1 VNGNQ
6 DVLKLLVHPH
16 LRKDFRQFWAQTQA
30 AIRDGRLADAIAI
43 GAMFA
48 NHPSAP
54 NIVKYGY
61 GCLLMM
67 AGEVDR
73 GREIVAAVGSFNQ
86 GSDVYGT
93 SFFGYDA
100 QKPLSR
106 PLIQPFAVRRAQIQQ
121 WQQAELL
128 IVSACD
134 LRYFK
139 RFYAQL
145 VHSVKRFRPLAHG
158 VVFLVAMN
166 DEEFN
171 EACKLGASQDLDS
184 VIPVRFARPRLD
196 SRQLRVGFACA
207 RWSALS
213 MLIDHLRDRQQL
225 LILDVD
231 MTQVRSGD
239 ELLQGIDSDVSL
251 LLYSSEFMNLMAFV
265 SGSLVRVSAGRGGI
279 EFIKQSAKVI
289 DLSFDQ
295 GLIDWHLDQF
305 ALLMAYLSSQV
316 AKYELIPQELV
327 LSMPF
332 FDRLT
337 EQAKLRAVFE
347 SRTASIAGF
356 G

>member
-43 GAMFA
+43 GGMFA
-48 NHPSAP
+48 SHPSAP

-73 GREIVAAVGSFNQ
+73 GRKIVAAVGSFNQ
-86 GSDVYGT
+86 GADIYGT
-93 SFFGYDA
+93 SFFGYDPE
-100 QKPLSR
+100 KPLIR

-121 WQQAELL
+121 WYQAELL

-134 LRYFK
+134 LRYF
-139 RFYAQL
+139 RRYYPQL
-145 VHSVKRFRPLAHG
+145 IRSVKRFNPLAHG
-158 VVFLVAMN
+158 VVFLVSSN

-171 EACKLGASQDLDS
+171 ETCKLAASHELDS
-184 VIPVRFARPRLD
+184 VIPVRFACPTLD

-213 MLIDHLRDRQQL
+213 MLSDHLRDRQQL

-231 MTQVRSGD
+231 MTQIRNGD

-251 LLYSSEFMNLMAFV
+251 LLYSSEIMNLMAFV
-265 SGSLVRVSAGRGGI
+265 SGSLVGVRVGHGSL
-279 EFIKQSAKVI
+279 EFIKKSAEVVN
-289 DLSFDQ
+289 LCFDQ
-295 GLIDWHLDQF
+295 DVIGWHLDQF
-305 ALLMAYLSSQV
+305 ALLIAYLNSSNTRYRILSQD
-316 AKYELIPQELV
+316 LV
-327 LSMPF
+327 LSKPF
-332 FDRLT
+332 
-337 EQAKLRAVFE
+337 EHKLDHIQKSNALFL
-347 SRTASIAGF
+347 SATASISAER
-356 G
+356 